1 MRMRW
6 MAASGVAVCLA
17 AVPAAEAKSRI
28 AATVYAGPVTK
39 PAAKQLDF
47 DQFYSRNVTI
57 HSGDAVRWTIHG
69 AHTVYFPALGKMAA
83 PFVAPVAAH
92 PVSGIADAAG
102 APFWFN
108 GMPNFHINP
117 EAAFPS
123 GSGSYDGTS
132 AAGSGFAPG
141 TPPPFVLRF
150 TKTGTFRY
158 LCQLHPGMTGVVH
171 VVAASKRVPP
181 AAQTRAAALREQRK
195 DVQMAS
201 GLARVSPTSNVV
213 LAGHD
218 AGGVTWL
225 RFFPNVVAA
234 HVGDTVTFKMS
245 APRENHTVT
254 IGPAAYTMG
263 IEKGFTQ
270 ILPSTTGGPPAIVVN
285 PLGAYPSD
293 PLSPSGLPP
302 FTGANHGN
310 GFENSG
316 LLGGQKAGP
325 LPTEVNLKFTK
336 AGTYHFECVIHP
348 GMDGTIKVT

>member
-1 MRMRW
+1 
-6 MAASGVAVCLA
+6 MAGGVSPSRLSGG
-17 AVPAAEAKSRI
+17 AVPAADAKSKI
-28 AATVYAGPVTK
+28 AATVYAGPITR

-47 DQFYSRNVTI
+47 DQFFSRSVTI
-57 HSGDAVRWTIHG
+57 HSGDSVRWMIHG
-69 AHTVYFPALGKMAA
+69 FHNIYFPALGQAAA
-83 PFVAPVAAH
+83 PFVAPVASH
-92 PVSGIADAAG
+92 PVSGVSDAAG

-108 GMPNFHINP
+108 GLPNFHISP
-117 EAAFPS
+117 QAAFPA

-132 AAGSGFAPG
+132 AANSGLATG

-150 TKTGTFRY
+150 TRTGTFRY
-158 LCQLHPGMTGVVH
+158 FCLVHPGMTGVVH
-171 VVAASKRVPP
+171 VVAASQRVPP
-181 AAQTRAAALREQRK
+181 AGQSAAAALGEQRT
-195 DVQMAS
+195 QGQLAS
-201 GLARVSPTSNVV
+201 RMARVHPAAKVV

-218 AGGVTWL
+218 AAGVAWL

-245 APRENHTVT
+245 APRENHTVS
-254 IGPAAYTMG
+254 IGPAAYTTA

-270 ILPSTTGGPPAIVVN
+270 IVPSTTGGPPAIVVN

-293 PLSPSGLPP
+293 PLTPSGLPP

-316 LLGGQKAGP
+316 LLGSQKGGP
-325 LPTEVNLKFTK
+325 LPTQVSFKFMK
-336 AGTYHFECVIHP
+336 AGTYHFECVIHQ